1 VGAKSY
7 FVSFWNYADIV
18 NIILS
23 LINIYM
29 QVMVGPYEIQCR
41 IIMCLM
47 VINITV
53 KTFFFLRI
61 FPSLT
66 PIVVMIQKVIYDL
79 RIFLFFYT
87 TMLFFFSLLF
97 SVLGLG
103 NENQK
108 VKDDFED
115 TERMLRGKGG
125 GGGGGTGGT
134 GGGTGSEKGTL
145 AFLLGGRDNGI
156 DPLGVAKEYKSVGL
170 LVGEFMWTFRISM
183 GDFSAIAATKGLTR
197 TETQIFW
204 VIWFMTALMTCI
216 IFLNFVVAEAMGSY
230 EKVKEYLESV
240 I

>member
-1 VGAKSY
+1 
-7 FVSFWNYADIV
+7 
-18 NIILS
+18 
-23 LINIYM
+23 
-29 QVMVGPYEIQCR
+29 
-41 IIMCLM
+41 
-47 VINITV
+47 
-53 KTFFFLRI
+53 
-61 FPSLT
+61 
-66 PIVVMIQKVIYDL
+66 
-79 RIFLFFYT
+79 
-87 TMLFFFSLLF
+87 MLFFFSLLF

-134 GGGTGSEKGTL
+134 GGSTSNGSEKGAL